1 MSSSPSSESITFL
14 SSTFPLPFPPQ
25 QWETLLSLSTTFI
38 PALSPA
44 EISTIK
50 STTRLLPSQSWGNIT
65 PFLSTSATDN
75 PDFSHYLAYYITHH
89 LSPAA
94 TSKILSLLTILS
106 SGGIKS
112 YLLTSTTTPFPLLPR
127 EHREQILLS
136 WKSAYLPIF
145 RRIFT
150 IFRGLTA
157 IAFLRTSKELCAAIN
172 YAPVDPR
179 KLGKEELAARG
190 LPKYTFEAI
199 SGEKAEIEVDVVVV
213 GSGSGGQVV
222 AAKLAQA
229 GVRVLVVDKGV
240 FYGQEEL
247 PMTEMEGSERLYE
260 CGAGLP
266 ASNGGGVLMAA
277 KTWGGGATVNWAVCL
292 QLHRSVRKEWSEK
305 AGLRFVETVEFQKC
319 LDRVC
324 ERMGVSTENVRH
336 NFANQVLVDGARN
349 LGYKST
355 VLPRNTG
362 GREHSCGYCG
372 FGCGSGEKRGG
383 VITWLDDAQKA
394 GAKFVQDCEVKK
406 VVIENGVAKG
416 IVAVVGGKT
425 ELMVKAQK
433 VGPAL
438 TPRSGLLKK
447 LQVIISAGPLNS
459 PCILSASGLKNPNI
473 GQNLKI
479 HPVGAV
485 RGLFHNTDCTP
496 SLGGPMTAIVTDNDN
511 LDSSGYGAKL
521 YASAMHPAQGLG
533 GAPWDSAVSFRSRI
547 LLYPQTVFLLS
558 IIRDRDSSGT
568 VFWDPITHSPQF
580 SYNYAD
586 FDKNTSM
593 LSGLLTAAEI
603 MVSAGADEVSV
614 TGWPVY
620 TVDKTTPE
628 DGGGVAD
635 ARFRKWVQECK
646 RVGVVAPYSAAH
658 PSGTC
663 RMGMEERASVVDKD
677 GKVWGVKGLYVA
689 DASVLPTSSG
699 VNPMVTTMA
708 LAEWIAGGILEG
720 R

>member
-1 MSSSPSSESITFL
+1 MTSSPSPESITFL

-25 QWETLLSLSTTFI
+25 QWETLLSVSTTFI
-38 PALSPA
+38 PALCPA
-44 EISTIK
+44 EIFAIK
-50 STTRLLPSQSWGNIT
+50 STNHILPSQSWDNIST
-65 PFLSTSATDN
+65 FLCISATDN
-75 PDFSHYLAYYITHH
+75 PDFSPYLAYYITHH
-89 LSPAA
+89 LSPAV
-94 TSKILSLLTILS
+94 TSKISSLLSILS

-127 EHREQILLS
+127 QHREQILLS

-145 RRIFT
+145 RRIFM

-157 IAFLRTSKELCAAIN
+157 IAFLRTSKELYAAIN
-172 YAPVDPR
+172 YDPVDPR

-199 SGEKAEIEVDVVVV
+199 SGERAEIETDVVVV

-260 CGAGLP
+260 CSAGLP

-292 QLHRSVRKEWSEK
+292 QPHRSVRKEWSEK
-305 AGLRFVETVEFQKC
+305 VGLRFVETVEFQKC

-349 LGYKST
+349 LGYKSSI
-355 VLPRNTG
+355 LPRNTG

-372 FGCGSGEKRGG
+372 FGCRAGEKQGG

-394 GAKFVQDCEVKK
+394 GAKFVQDCEVRR
-406 VVIENGVAKG
+406 VVIEDGVVKG

-425 ELMVKAQK
+425 ELTVKAQK
-433 VGPAL
+433 
-438 TPRSGLLKK
+438 
-447 LQVIISAGPLNS
+447 VIISAGPLNS

-485 RGLFHNTDCTP
+485 RGLFHNTDCAP
-496 SLGGPMTAIVTDNDN
+496 SIGGPMTAIVTDTDN

-521 YASAMHPAQGLG
+521 YASAVHPAQGLYG
-533 GAPWDSAVSFRSRI
+533 TPWDSAVAFRSRI
-547 LLYPQTVFLLS
+547 LQYPQTVFLLS

-568 VFWDPITHSPQF
+568 VSWDPITHSPQF

-593 LSGLLTAAEI
+593 LSGLLAAAEI

-614 TGWPVY
+614 TDWPIY
-620 TVDKTTPE
+620 FVDKTTPE

-635 ARFRKWVQECK
+635 ARFRKWVEECK

-663 RMGMEERASVVDKD
+663 RMGTEERASVVDKD
-677 GKVWGVKGLYVA
+677 GKVWGAKGLYVA

-708 LAEWIAGGILEG
+708 LADWIAGGILEG